1 MNKRK
6 VETTGTINGL
16 KCSIHAIEWEDSYI
30 PLRKISG
37 TAVITEE
44 EWNSNI
50 DETRHLLDCVS
61 YLKYKVNDKN
71 EKAPVEVIGI
81 QNSSGVF
88 TCEFASDPRDI
99 RSKGNAAIGEMW
111 LD

>member
-1 MNKRK
+1 MNNT

-44 EWNSNI
+44 DWNRNSDKTQDLINY
-50 DETRHLLDCVS
+50 VS
-61 YLKYKVNDKN
+61 FIEYRANDKN
-71 EKAPVEVIGI
+71 EKAPVEVTSI
-81 QNSSGVF
+81 QCSSGVI
-88 TCEFASDPRDI
+88 TCGFASDPKDARH
-99 RSKGNAAIGEMW
+99 KGSVEIGERW
-111 LD
+111 LG